1 MEFMSLTPTVL
12 LTQRKGPTADEYNVH
27 KSDDKIAQEG
37 QKQNGSF
44 EITKLKKSK
53 LGKVLMEKS
62 IKKGTYFIHLI
73 KGEMD
78 VFFFSLFLFH
88 ERIEKENLT

>member
-1 MEFMSLTPTVL
+1 MSLTPTVL
-12 LTQRKGPTADEYNVH
+12 LTQRKGPIADEYNVH
-27 KSDDKIAQEG
+27 KADDKIAQEG
-37 QKQNGSF
+37 EKQNGSL

-78 VFFFSLFLFH
+78 VVFFSLIFVS
-88 ERIEKENLT
+88 REN

>member
-12 LTQRKGPTADEYNVH
+12 LTQRKGPIADEYNVH

-37 QKQNGSF
+37 EKQNGSF
-44 EITKLKKSK
+44 EITKLKKSN
-53 LGKVLMEKS
+53 LGKVLMEES

-78 VFFFSLFLFH
+78 GFFFFDFCFTREL
-88 ERIEKENLT
+88 RKKT